1 VTELQNTTVK
11 DGGMGAWMTS
21 QFMKSGQSMEDG
33 AIGIIKCI
41 ADSNAMSGDFYGPGK
56 GRMDGKGPVIK
67 FSLEDFYN
75 NQETKD
81 LLWNKSCEAIE
92 EDFII

>member
-1 VTELQNTTVK
+1 
-11 DGGMGAWMTS
+11 
-21 QFMKSGQSMEDG
+21 
-33 AIGIIKCI
+33 
-41 ADSNAMSGDFYGPGK
+41 
-56 GRMDGKGPVIK
+56 MDGKGPVIK
-67 FSLEDFYN
+67 FGLEDFYN